1 MKRAGPS
8 DFSER
13 SLKELLDDVAARTPA
28 PGGGSSAATA
38 TALAA
43 ALVEMAANFSK
54 DLAPEFERAGNL
66 RTRAL
71 ELAETELHA
80 YEPVLEALRLPREDP
95 ERAARVSAA
104 QTEASKSP
112 LEVARVAAD
121 LAELAAELATNGNPN
136 LTGDAIAGA
145 LLAEA
150 AAQAASRL
158 VAINLTDGPVVEEA
172 ADHAGRAR
180 AARERALAA

>member
-8 DFSER
+8 GFSER
-13 SLKELLDDVAARTPA
+13 SLEDLLDAVAARTPA

-43 ALVEMAANFSK
+43 ALVEMAANFSE
-54 DLAPEFERAGNL
+54 DLVPEFERAGQL

-71 ELAETELHA
+71 ELAEIELYA
-80 YEPVLEALRLPREDP
+80 YEPVLDALRLPREDP
-95 ERAARVSAA
+95 ERADRVRAA
-104 QTEASKSP
+104 EIEASKSP
-112 LEVARVAAD
+112 LEIARTAAD
-121 LAELAAELATNGNPN
+121 LAELAAALASDGNPN

-150 AAQAASRL
+150 AAQAAARL
-158 VAINLTDGPVVEEA
+158 VAINLTDGEVVEA
-172 ADHAGRAR
+172 AQRHAQRAQ
-180 AARERALAA
+180 AARNRALS

>member
-1 MKRAGPS
+1 
-8 DFSER
+8 
-13 SLKELLDDVAARTPA
+13 
-28 PGGGSSAATA
+28 
-38 TALAA
+38 
-43 ALVEMAANFSK
+43 MAANFA
-54 DLAPEFERAGNL
+54 DGLDPQFQRAGEL

-104 QTEASKSP
+104 EIEASKSP
-112 LEVARVAAD
+112 REIAQVAAD
-121 LAELAAELATNGNPN
+121 LAELAAELAVNGNPN
-136 LTGDAIAGA
+136 LTGDAVAGA

-158 VAINLTDGPVVEEA
+158 VAINLTEGPVVEEA
-172 ADHAGRAR
+172 AEHAGRAR
-180 AARERALAA
+180 AARNRALAG